1 MAGSLRRA
9 AFNAMAAWLLLLT
22 ASSAAPR
29 ATAFHLPR
37 DARDGGASAQ
47 FPPQSPRQHDVQDRS
62 SGDDRSGSALESSY
76 DRDAALE
83 LESTYEEDDDV
94 ARAAGVATTRGAGR
108 DPAALIATSAGFAY
122 PMAAPI
128 YVAKSQLPVM
138 MNLKATWSLYTNPSS
153 PHTYPYPS
161 PLCPQ
166 CPALPVMMSLKN
178 TWSKYADLSSRMEM
192 SGMGLRGSL
201 SGIIGDLTTLEELS
215 VPLCPLSPSALLS
228 LSFSFSI
235 ALCTEFLLPAAGPT
249 RQLITKNWFT
259 HEFPNNLSK
268 LVRLQ
273 NLQVWSNYF
282 NHTIPPGL
290 GNLRN
295 LYQLCAP
302 PSLHLPSSLLLF
314 PFLPLPLPA
323 VSPHSFLYPPRP
335 LSPLPSSSV
344 APLSLFRALNGPS
357 LCLQVLP
364 ASFLKWPHLPLSS
377 HVRISPCRHLNIN
390 YFKGGISSNPSCDPF
405 CLPPPLSLISC
416 PPLTLSASSTRFHTS
431 SPLTRISP
439 SRHLNIN
446 YFKGGIPNTFSQ
458 LTNLYRLF
466 VSSNLLS
473 GTFPSVIC
481 TMTTLRELRISGNHF
496 EGTIPPCISRLK
508 LLYYMYVDTNK
519 FTGRL
524 PASIGTMTNL
534 QNLFMSSNPKLTGRL
549 PRNLGNMSFL
559 PITLPPPP
567 LPPTNNPLTPLPP
580 NSSIPSHHPFLPNP
594 PASAPHPPLLLS
606 LPIPTH
612 PCPPLCTLSN
622 HVRPS
627 PCMPIRVMEYCNF
640 SGPIPPSITRL
651 TRLQRVLLDN
661 NYFRGIVPENLSR
674 LTDITIL
681 YLERNFLYGTFPKG
695 ISSLP
700 KLSYL

>member
-29 ATAFHLPR
+29 AAAFHLPR

-47 FPPQSPRQHDVQDRS
+47 FPPQYPRHHDAQDRS

-83 LESTYEEDDDV
+83 LESTFEEDDDV

-138 MNLKATWSLYTNPSS
+138 M
-153 PHTYPYPS
+153 
-161 PLCPQ
+161 
-166 CPALPVMMSLKN
+166 SLKT
-178 TWSKYADLSSRMEM
+178 TWSKYADLSSWDGSKPCNQWTRIRCWTDGTIRRMEM

-201 SGIIGDLTTLEELS
+201 PGIIGDLTTLEEL
-215 VPLCPLSPSALLS
+215 
-228 LSFSFSI
+228 
-235 ALCTEFLLPAAGPT
+235 
-249 RQLITKNWFT
+249 LITKNWFT
-259 HEFPNNLSK
+259 HEFPNSLSK

-295 LYQLCAP
+295 LYQL
-302 PSLHLPSSLLLF
+302 
-314 PFLPLPLPA
+314 
-323 VSPHSFLYPPRP
+323 
-335 LSPLPSSSV
+335 
-344 APLSLFRALNGPS
+344 
-357 LCLQVLP
+357 
-364 ASFLKWPHLPLSS
+364 
-377 HVRISPCRHLNIN
+377 
-390 YFKGGISSNPSCDPF
+390 
-405 CLPPPLSLISC
+405 
-416 PPLTLSASSTRFHTS
+416 
-431 SPLTRISP
+431 
-439 SRHLNIN
+439 HLNIN

-534 QNLFMSSNPKLTGRL
+534 QNLFINQNSIAGPLPATITQLRNLRILFMSSNPKLTGRL
-549 PRNLGNMSFL
+549 PRNLGNMVG
-559 PITLPPPP
+559 
-567 LPPTNNPLTPLPP
+567 LTDL
-580 NSSIPSHHPFLPNP
+580 
-594 PASAPHPPLLLS
+594 
-606 LPIPTH
+606 
-612 PCPPLCTLSN
+612 
-622 HVRPS
+622 
-627 PCMPIRVMEYCNF
+627 VMEYCNF

-700 KLSYL
+700 KLSYLNLHDNMLTGPLPTNFPSTRFIDYGQYNLRNNFFNGPAVVTAGGKSFCPVNHTYTGVFFESSLAKNCLTYPAGSPCEKAGLVQVQVPTHVCKRFCNADTNTCGGKGYCWFGGGRNPSCDCFRGYKPTADKQSCVKAK